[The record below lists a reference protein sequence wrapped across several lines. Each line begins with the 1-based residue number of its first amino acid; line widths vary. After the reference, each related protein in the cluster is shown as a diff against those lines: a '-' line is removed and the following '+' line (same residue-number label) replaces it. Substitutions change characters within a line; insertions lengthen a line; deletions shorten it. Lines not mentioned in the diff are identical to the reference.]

1 MGSQPAT
8 VTESQSRNRGHRL
21 ARHPG
26 PPRSVEDVR
35 EPGPGGARF
44 ACSAPPASGV
54 VPGPTER
61 GGIRGC
67 STHLGSSQTVTDAQ
81 TATRAEGSR
90 LRDRA
95 CPDDS
100 RPRRLLGAP
109 RSRGERSDLRRT
121 RSALEGGGRSR
132 LAREPSPQRA
142 PASED
147 PGRSDDEGGTEDRN
161 GGCRRLRFNPR
172 HAPNAFAS
180 PTTGR
185 HRFRS
190 GSLSA
195 GSGCLDIA
203 PSRLAGQRST
213 QVRVSEG
220 GLRPGPNRHG
230 GSNPATGLRR

>member
-185 HRFRS
+185 HRFALDHSQQDQAVSISHRRDSRAIALPKSRS
-190 GSLSA
+190 TCL
-195 GSGCLDIA
+195 GSG
-203 PSRLAGQRST
+203 RGST
-213 QVRVSEG
+213 GMGAVTP
-220 GLRPGPNRHG
+220 L
-230 GSNPATGLRR
+230 TGLRL